1 MYMIRMFVALL
12 VAAVLSACGGGGG
25 SPGTTNN
32 GTGGPSAPAPTVSLQ
47 LVDANGAATTAVSA
61 TLSTFARATVTD
73 ASGSPVSGVVVSFT
87 ADPTLVTFVP
97 SSGTA
102 LTGSN
107 GVAQIQL
114 TPASGSSAGAGT
126 LKGDATVAGTAAKQ
140 GTVGYQVVASSGT
153 GSGVVPASIEIFS
166 SAPQV
171 SSSQNSTVSFT
182 VVVKDAQN
190 RTMPTQT
197 VTFSATS
204 GDLAGAL
211 PARVTGPAGEPITG
225 VTLSPGRDQSNR
237 NIVLTATAGAIQ
249 QNATVAVTG
258 STVSV
263 VGANSVLLG
272 GTTSF
277 TVTARDSA
285 GTGIAGVP
293 VAITSSLGNGL
304 SPSSVVTDSSGTA
317 QFNYLA
323 SKSGVDTLSAS
334 GLGTSVTKSVAIS
347 AEDFSFVSPAANASV
362 AIGSSQPISVR
373 LLSGGVPVA
382 GRTVTF
388 STTRGTL
395 SASTATTD
403 ANGQASTAV
412 SSTTAGP
419 ASIGATAGTSQALL
433 PVTFVANQPATLVLQ
448 ANPGAVA
455 PNQSGSTANQATIQ
469 ATVRDASGNPVAGSV
484 VNFTALSDL
493 SNGTISPGSGVTDA
507 NGIVSV
513 QFIPGA
519 LTTAS
524 NGVQIQAAVQGSG
537 VSGTTFL
544 TVSGQALFISIG
556 RGVLLSQTTDPVYK
570 KEFSVYVTD
579 ANGAAVPNKTVSLS
593 VWPELYMK
601 GFYTISAPPG
611 STTPIWLQG
620 PAPAGITA
628 TCANE
633 DVNRNG
639 ILDSG
644 EDVNGNGKLDPGL
657 PIVVTP
663 SSVTTDSGGFATFYL
678 QYGKNFATWL
688 NTTITARATAAG
700 TESVQTQGWITEAL
714 AADISNI
721 QVTPPFT
728 TSPFGQASSC
738 SNPN

>member
-12 VAAVLSACGGGGG
+12 VAAALSACGGGGG
-25 SPGTTNN
+25 SPGTTSTGN
-32 GTGGPSAPAPTVSLQ
+32 GGTSPAPTVSLQ
-47 LVDANGAATTAVSA
+47 LVDANGAATTAISA
-61 TLSTFARATVTD
+61 TESTFARATVTD
-73 ASGSPVSGVVVSFT
+73 ASGNPVSGVVVTFT
-87 ADPTLVTFVP
+87 TDATLVGFVP

-126 LKGDATVAGTAAKQ
+126 LNGDATVGGTAAKQ
-140 GTVGYQVVASSGT
+140 GTVGYQVVATSGT

-171 SSSQNSTVSFT
+171 SSSPNSTVSFT

-204 GDLAGAL
+204 GDLSGAL
-211 PARVTGPAGEPITG
+211 PARVTGSAGEPITG

-249 QNATVAVTG
+249 QVATVAVTG
-258 STVSV
+258 TTISLG
-263 VGANSVLLG
+263 GANSVLLG

-285 GTGIAGVP
+285 GVGIAGVP
-293 VAITSSLGNGL
+293 VAVTSSLGNGL
-304 SPSSVVTDSSGTA
+304 SPSSVVTDSSGAA
-317 QFNYLA
+317 QVSYLA
-323 SKSGVDTLSAS
+323 SRSGVDTLSAS
-334 GLGTSVTKSVAIS
+334 GVGTSAAKTIAIS
-347 AEDFSFVSPAANASV
+347 AEDFAFVSPPANSSI
-362 AIGSSQPISVR
+362 AIGSSQAISVR

-395 SASTATTD
+395 SAATATTD
-403 ANGQASTAV
+403 VNGQASTTV

-419 ASIGATAGTSQALL
+419 ATIAATAGTSQALL
-433 PVTFVANQPATLVLQ
+433 PLTFVASQPATLVLQ

-455 PNQSGSTANQATIQ
+455 PNQTGSTANQATIQ

-524 NGVQIQAAVQGSG
+524 NGVEIQATVQGSG

-579 ANGAAVPNKTVSLS
+579 ANGAAVPNKTVTLS
-593 VWPELYMK
+593 VWPDQYMK
-601 GFYTISAPPG
+601 GYYTVSAPPG

-620 PAPAGITA
+620 PSPAGITA
-628 TCANE
+628 LCANE
-633 DVNRNG
+633 DLNRNG

-644 EDVNGNGKLDPGL
+644 EDTNVNGKLDPGL

-700 TESVQTQGWITEAL
+700 TESVQTQGWVTEAL
-714 AADISNI
+714 SADITNI
-721 QVTPPFT
+721 QVTPPFI
-728 TSPFGQASSC
+728 TSPFGVASSC
-738 SNPN
+738 SDPN

>member
-1 MYMIRMFVALL
+1 MYMIRMLVALL
-12 VAAVLSACGGGGG
+12 VAAALSACGGGGG
-25 SPGTTNN
+25 SPGTNPT
-32 GTGGPSAPAPTVSLQ
+32 TGGGGTQPSPTVSLQ

-61 TLSTFARATVTD
+61 TQTTFARATVTD
-73 ASGSPVSGVVVSFT
+73 ASGSPVSGVVVTFT
-87 ADPTLVTFVP
+87 TDATLVTFVP

-126 LKGDATVAGTAAKQ
+126 LKGDATVGGTAAKQ
-140 GTVGYQVVASSGT
+140 GTAGYQVIATNGT

-171 SSSQNSTVSFT
+171 SSSPNSTVSFT

-204 GDLAGAL
+204 GDLSGAL
-211 PARVTGPAGEPITG
+211 PARVTGPVGEPITG

-237 NIVLTATAGAIQ
+237 NIVLTATAGSIQ
-249 QNATVAVTG
+249 QSATVAVTG
-258 STVSV
+258 TTVSI
-263 VGANSVLLG
+263 GGTNSVLLG
-272 GTTSF
+272 GTSSF

-285 GTGIAGVP
+285 GAGIAGVP
-293 VAITSSLGNGL
+293 VALTSSLGNGL
-304 SPSSVVTDSSGTA
+304 SSSSVITDSSGSA
-317 QFNYLA
+317 QVNYLA
-323 SKSGVDTLSAS
+323 SRSGVDSLSAS
-334 GLGTSVTKSVAIS
+334 GLGASATKSIAIS
-347 AEDFSFVSPAANASV
+347 AEDFAFVSPPANSSVVIGAAQAV
-362 AIGSSQPISVR
+362 SVR
-373 LLSGGVPVA
+373 LLSGGVPVV

-395 SASTATTD
+395 SSTSVTTD
-403 ANGQASTAV
+403 SNGQASTSV

-419 ASIGATAGTSQALL
+419 ASIVATAGSSQALL
-433 PVTFVANQPATLVLQ
+433 SLNFVATQPATLVLQ
-448 ANPGAVA
+448 SNPGAVA
-455 PNQSGSTANQATIQ
+455 PNQTGSTANQATLQ
-469 ATVRDASGNPVAGSV
+469 ATVRDANANPVAGSV

-507 NGIVSV
+507 NGMVSV

-524 NGVQIQAAVQGSG
+524 NGVHVQATVQGSS
-537 VSGTTFL
+537 VSGTTSL

-556 RGVLLSQTTDPVYK
+556 RGALLSQTTDAVYK

-593 VWPELYMK
+593 VWPDLYGK
-601 GFYTISAPPG
+601 GFYTVGTSPSGGTVWVQTVKAV
-611 STTPIWLQG
+611 
-620 PAPAGITA
+620 
-628 TCANE
+628 CANE

-639 ILDSG
+639 VLDTTPSN
-644 EDVNGNGKLDPGL
+644 EDINGNGKLDPGL

-663 SSVTTDSGGFATFYL
+663 ASVTTDSGGFATFFL

-688 NTTITARATAAG
+688 DTTITARATAGG
-700 TESVQTQGWITEAL
+700 TESVQTQEWPAEAL
-714 AADISNI
+714 ASDITT
-721 QVTPPFT
+721 VTATPPFV
-728 TSPFGQASSC
+728 TSPFGVAGSC
-738 SNPN
+738 SDPN